1 MKAPAME
8 DQALTAD
15 AGLAAQPPLLEVQ
28 GLRVS
33 LGGREVVH
41 GIDFSL
47 QPGEKLAIVGESG
60 SGKTVSALSL
70 LRLLPQARLAGSVR
84 LQGREL
90 LTLAEPELR
99 RLRGSAVAYVFQEPM
114 SALNPLL
121 TLGQQIAEVLQLH
134 RGLVG
139 AAGGARVLEL
149 LASVGLPDPLA
160 QARAYPHQ
168 LSGGQRQRALIAM
181 ALASEPRLLVADE
194 PTTALDASL
203 RLQML
208 ALLDEMRLRLGLAV
222 LIITHDLNLVRRFAD
237 RVLVMKDGLVV
248 EQGTVEAVFAAPRQA
263 YTRTLLDS
271 LPRRELAPL
280 NPAILATRT
289 TLAGQPACLE
299 AEALQV
305 SYPVA
310 LPGWRGWFRR
320 GRHAALEGIDLQLP
334 AGQTL
339 GVVGESGSGKTTLAL
354 AALGLLPHQGRL
366 RVLGQDWLELPR
378 AQQRRLRRRVQVVFQ
393 DPYASLS
400 PRLTLE
406 QVVAEGL
413 QVHEP
418 GLSREQRLLRVL
430 AALREVGLL
439 AGLAPAEEQAWL
451 QRYPHEFSGGQRQ
464 RIAIARA
471 LVIEPQ
477 LIVLDEPTSAL
488 DVTVQQQVIALLLRL
503 QRERGLS
510 YLLITHDLAVVWAMA
525 HQVTVLRAGQL
536 VEQGDAESVLRSPRM
551 SYTRS
556 LVQASGL

>member
-1 MKAPAME
+1 MKGQSVPPVVTLSAPQ
-8 DQALTAD
+8 D
-15 AGLAAQPPLLEVQ
+15 LLEVRE
-28 GLRVS
+28 LRVS

-41 GIDFSL
+41 GIDFNL
-47 QPGEKLAIVGESG
+47 AAGEKLAIVGESG

-70 LRLLPQARLAGSVR
+70 LRLLPQAGLSGSVR

-99 RLRGSAVAYVFQEPM
+99 LLRGSAVAYVFQEPM

-139 AAGGARVLEL
+139 ASARARVLEL
-149 LASVGLPDPLA
+149 LESVGLPDPLA

-222 LIITHDLNLVRRFAD
+222 LIITHDLNLVRHFAD
-237 RVLVMKDGLVV
+237 RVLVMKDGRVV
-248 EQGTVEAVFAAPRQA
+248 EQGAVDAVFAAPRQA
-263 YTRTLLDS
+263 YTRTLLES
-271 LPRRELAPL
+271 LPRRELP
-280 NPAILATRT
+280 PADPATS
-289 TLAGQPACLE
+289 LGQPACLE
-299 AEALQV
+299 AEALRV

-320 GRHAALEGIDLQLP
+320 GRYWALEGVDLRLQ

-339 GVVGESGSGKTTLAL
+339 GVVGESGSGKSTLAL

-366 RVLGQDWLELPR
+366 RLLGQDWLDLQRPE
-378 AQQRRLRRRVQVVFQ
+378 QRRLRRRVQVVFQ

-406 QVVAEGL
+406 QIVAEGL

-418 GLSREQRLLRVL
+418 GLSRAERLVRVL

-439 AGLAPAEEQAWL
+439 AGLAPAEQQTWL

-510 YLLITHDLAVVWAMA
+510 YLLITHDMAVVWAMA
-525 HQVTVLRAGQL
+525 HQVTVLRAGQV
-536 VEQGDAESVLRSPRM
+536 VEQGSAESVLRAPRM
-551 SYTRS
+551 PYTRS

>member
-8 DQALTAD
+8 DQGLTSYPE
-15 AGLAAQPPLLEVQ
+15 LAAQPPLLEVQ

-70 LRLLPQARLAGSVR
+70 LRLLPQAGLSGSVR

-121 TLGQQIAEVLQLH
+121 NLGQQVAEVLQLH
-134 RGLVG
+134 RGLTG
-139 AAGGARVLEL
+139 ATARARVLEL

-248 EQGTVEAVFAAPRQA
+248 EQGKVEAVFAAPRQA

-280 NPAILATRT
+280 DPATQA

-299 AEALQV
+299 AEALRV

-320 GRHAALEGIDLQLP
+320 GRHSALEGIDLQLP

-354 AALGLLPHQGRL
+354 AVLGLLPHQGRL
-366 RVLGQDWLELPR
+366 RVLGQDWLELTR

-406 QVVAEGL
+406 QIVAEGL

-439 AGLAPAEEQAWL
+439 AGLSPAEEQAWL

-525 HQVTVLRAGQL
+525 HQVAVLRAGQL
-536 VEQGDAESVLRSPRM
+536 VEQGSAESVLRSPRM
-551 SYTRS
+551 PYTRS

>member
-1 MKAPAME
+1 MT
-8 DQALTAD
+8 DQSVTPQAALAS
-15 AGLAAQPPLLEVQ
+15 LPPLLDVRE
-28 GLRVS
+28 LRVS

-47 QPGEKLAIVGESG
+47 EPGEKLAIVGESG

-70 LRLLPQARLAGSVR
+70 LRLLPQARLSGSVR

-99 RLRGSAVAYVFQEPM
+99 VLRGSAVAYVFQEPM

-134 RGLVG
+134 RGLAG
-139 AAGGARVLEL
+139 ASARDRVLAL
-149 LASVGLPDPLA
+149 LESVGLPDPLA
-160 QARAYPHQ
+160 RARAYPHQ

-208 ALLDEMRLRLGLAV
+208 ALLDEMRQRLGLAV

-248 EQGTVEAVFAAPRQA
+248 EQGAVEAVFAAPRQP

-271 LPRRELAPL
+271 LPRRELAPAD
-280 NPAILATRT
+280 PAT
-289 TLAGQPACLE
+289 GSDQPACLD
-299 AEALQV
+299 AVGLRVA
-305 SYPVA
+305 YPVA
-310 LPGWRGWFRR
+310 LPGWRGWFMR
-320 GRHAALEGIDLQLP
+320 GRQLALEGVDLRLEP
-334 AGQTL
+334 GQTL

-366 RVLGQDWLELPR
+366 RVLGQDWLDLKRPEL
-378 AQQRRLRRRVQVVFQ
+378 RRLRRCVQVVFQ

-406 QVVAEGL
+406 QIVAEGL
-413 QVHEP
+413 RVHEP
-418 GLSREQRLLRVL
+418 GLSRAERLERVL

-439 AGLAPAEEQAWL
+439 AGLSPAEQQAWL

-525 HQVTVLRAGQL
+525 HQVTVLRSGRV
-536 VEQGDAESVLRSPRM
+536 VEQGSAEAVLRAPRM
-551 SYTRS
+551 PYTRG
-556 LVQASGL
+556 LIQASGL